1 MRVRLRGYVKF
12 FVENSLL
19 LILGTTA
26 GLLWANTYFAQ
37 YSSASNQLRFVI
49 NDIGMAFFFGI
60 AAKEVFEAVL
70 PGGPLDSV
78 RKAAMPIMATIG
90 GMILPAVVFISGAMA
105 FSRSDLLKGWAMPCA
120 TDIAFSYMVARFA
133 FGAKHPA
140 IPFLLIIAIAD
151 DALGLIILALFYP
164 AAPIN
169 LLLFFLLLA
178 AGLASALV
186 LKRLK
191 VASFWPYLLI
201 SGPLSWLGFYLGG
214 FHPALALVPI
224 VFVMPHARRDVG
236 MFEEAKGKLT
246 DALNRFE
253 HWWENPVEVILGLF
267 GLINAGVLLTGIG
280 AGTWLVLAGL
290 LAGKPMGIC
299 LFCLVGR
306 VLGLRLPARIRW
318 KDIVVIGCAASIG
331 FTVALF
337 VSTVAFGSGENLD
350 AVKMGSLFSFSGILL
365 TIVVAKLL
373 RVRSPV
379 LEVEES

>member
-37 YSSASNQLRFVI
+37 YTSVSGQLRFLI

-90 GMILPAVVFISGAMA
+90 GMILPAIIFISGALA
-105 FSRSDLLKGWAMPCA
+105 FSRSDLLKGWAIPCA

-164 AAPIN
+164 AGPIN

-191 VASFWPYLLI
+191 VASFWPYILI

-224 VFVMPHARRDVG
+224 VFVMPHAQSDVG

-267 GLINAGVLLTGIG
+267 GLINAGVLFTGIH

-290 LAGKPMGIC
+290 LAGKPLGIC
-299 LFCLVGR
+299 LFCLLGR

-318 KDIVVIGCAASIG
+318 KDIVVIGCAASVG

-337 VSTVAFGSGENLD
+337 VSTVAFGPGENLD

-365 TIVVAKLL
+365 TILVAKLL
-373 RVRSPV
+373 RVRSSV
-379 LEVEES
+379 LDSEEG

>member
-26 GLLWANTYFAQ
+26 GLLWANSYFAQ
-37 YSSASNQLRFVI
+37 YSSVSNQLRFLI

-70 PGGPLDSV
+70 PGGPLDSA

-90 GMILPAVVFISGAMA
+90 GMILPAVIFISGALV
-105 FSRSDLLKGWAMPCA
+105 FSRSDLLKGWAIPCA

-151 DALGLIILALFYP
+151 DALGLIILALLYP
-164 AAPIN
+164 AGPIN

-186 LKRLK
+186 LRRLK
-191 VASFWPYLLI
+191 VASFWPYILI
-201 SGPLSWLGFYLGG
+201 SGPVSWLGFYLGG

-224 VFVMPHARRDVG
+224 VFVMPHAQRDEG
-236 MFEEAKGKLT
+236 MFEEAKGELS

-267 GLINAGVLLTGIG
+267 GLMNAGVLLTGIG

-290 LAGKPMGIC
+290 LAGKPLGIC
-299 LFCLVGR
+299 LFCLLGR

-318 KDIVVIGCAASIG
+318 KDIVVIGCAAGIG

-337 VSTVAFGSGENLD
+337 VSTVAFRPGENLD

-373 RVRSPV
+373 RVRSSV
-379 LEVEES
+379 LESEES

>member
-26 GLLWANTYFAQ
+26 GLLWANSYFAQ
-37 YSSASNQLRFVI
+37 YSSVSNQLRFLI

-70 PGGPLDSV
+70 PGGPLDSA

-105 FSRSDLLKGWAMPCA
+105 FSRSDLLKGWAIPCA

-164 AAPIN
+164 AGPIN

-191 VASFWPYLLI
+191 VASFWPYILI
-201 SGPLSWLGFYLGG
+201 SGPLNWLGFYLGG

-224 VFVMPHARRDVG
+224 VFVMPHAQRDEG
-236 MFEEAKGKLT
+236 MFEEAKGELS

-299 LFCLVGR
+299 LFCLLGR
-306 VLGLRLPARIRW
+306 VLGLRLPARTRW

-337 VSTVAFGSGENLD
+337 VSTVAFGPGENLD
-350 AVKMGSLFSFSGILL
+350 AAKMGSLFSFSGILL

-373 RVRSPV
+373 RVRSSV
-379 LEVEES
+379 LEPEES

>member
-1 MRVRLRGYVKF
+1 MRVRLRGYAKF

-37 YSSASNQLRFVI
+37 YSSVSNQLRFVI

-90 GMILPAVVFISGAMA
+90 GMILPAVIFISGAMA

>member
-1 MRVRLRGYVKF
+1 MRVRLRGYAKF

-37 YSSASNQLRFVI
+37 YSSVSNQLRFVI